1 MRRKRNSHTLLARM
15 QNGATILENNF
26 SASKNVKQRPS
37 NFCPRGNENMYLHK
51 HLYMSIHSSI
61 INNNHKVETTRVP
74 LGRESHGSL
83 VVRIRRFHCRGQVPS
98 GDLRFHK
105 PRGALP
111 HKRPKTSQW
120 VNKTWQIY
128 KTEHY
133 PEMQSNEVHP
143 TTWMNLKNHNA
154 SWKEPGIY

>member
-1 MRRKRNSHTLLARM
+1 MWRKQNSHTLLAGM
-15 QNGATILENNF
+15 QNGATILKNNF

-37 NFCPRGNENMYLHK
+37 NFPPRGNENMYLYK

-83 VVRIRRFHCRGQVPS
+83 VVRIRCFHCRGQVQS

-105 PRGALP
+105 PCGALP
-111 HKRPKTSQW
+111 RKRLKTSQW
-120 VNKTWQIY
+120 VNKMWQIY
-128 KTEHY
+128 RTECYSEIH
-133 PEMQSNEVHP
+133 SNKVHP